1 MRPSEIPLDAVQ
13 EYAVKER
20 VCIRPLLRR
29 VIDRETGE
37 ATLVAL
43 PCQST
48 RESRCPSCAA
58 RARTLR
64 MTQCL
69 AGWHLED
76 EPDWQ
81 RPPRAA
87 DGDPKPE
94 PEAASN
100 RSRSTRRRGDV
111 PDLPRVPQEDRTVG
125 RVFESPDGRTY
136 RPSMFITLTLPGYG
150 RIVPGTGTP
159 RDPDTYDYR
168 RAALDA
174 LHFPRLLD
182 RWFQNLRRCA
192 GYKVQ
197 YFGAVEGQR
206 RLTPHFHVAVR
217 GAIPRAVIKE
227 VTRATYHQLWWPV
240 VDEPLY
246 VDDLPVWDGRDY
258 LDPVTEQPLLTWDA
272 ALDGLNAD
280 DGARP
285 AHVLRFGPQLD
296 VQGLLAGSPDAD
308 RSVRY
313 LTKYLTKAVGETYSS
328 DSDAAY
334 EAHIDR
340 LHAEVRWLP
349 CSPDCANWLRFGVQP
364 RTVGPG
370 LQPGRCPSKA
380 HDREHLGVGG
390 RRVLVSR
397 GWSRKTLADHKIDR
411 GAVVRQALEEAGIEV
426 ESAQRM
432 AADVVASDGDSRFL
446 WSPVVSHGGT
456 SPSILMETVIQRRRW
471 REQYEMAKA
480 LNGTDPPVDD
490 RSATT
495 PPHLLR
501 DAG

>member
-1 MRPSEIPLDAVQ
+1 MRPSEVPLDAVQ

-37 ATLVAL
+37 AAVVAL

-69 AGWHLED
+69 AGWHLD
-76 EPDWQ
+76 EEPEWQ
-81 RPPRAA
+81 RSS
-87 DGDPKPE
+87 
-94 PEAASN
+94 PEADNDPETGTQEATA

-125 RVFESPDGRTY
+125 RVFEAPDGRTY

-150 RIVPGTGTP
+150 RIVAGTGTP
-159 RDPDTYDYR
+159 GDPEGYDYR

-206 RLTPHFHVAVR
+206 RLAPHFHVAVR
-217 GAIPRAVIKE
+217 GAIPRSVIKE
-227 VTRATYHQLWWPV
+227 VTRATYHQLWWPAI
-240 VDEPLY
+240 DAPLY
-246 VDDLPVWDGRDY
+246 VDELPVWDGRDY
-258 LDPVTEQPLLTWDA
+258 LDPVSEQPLQTWDA
-272 ALDGLNAD
+272 ALDELGAD
-280 DGARP
+280 NDARP
-285 AHVLRFGPQLD
+285 AHVLRFGSQLD
-296 VQGLLAGSPDAD
+296 VQGLLAGSHDAD

-313 LTKYLTKAVGETYSS
+313 LTKYLTKAVGETYSG
-328 DSDAAY
+328 DSSPAY

-370 LQPGRCPSKA
+370 LEPGRCPSKA

-397 GWSRKTLADHKIDR
+397 GWSGKTLADHKVDR
-411 GAVVRQALEEAGIEV
+411 ASVVRQALEEAGIEV
-426 ESAQRM
+426 DSARRM
-432 AADVVASDGDSRFL
+432 AADVVASDGDARFL
-446 WSPVVSHGGT
+446 WSAVVSHGGT
-456 SPSILMETVIQRRRW
+456 SSSILMETVIQRRLW
-471 REQYEMAKA
+471 REQYELAKTMTGA
-480 LNGTDPPVDD
+480 DPPVEG
-490 RSATT
+490 RSATAQS
-495 PPHLLR
+495 PPLR
-501 DAG
+501 AVG